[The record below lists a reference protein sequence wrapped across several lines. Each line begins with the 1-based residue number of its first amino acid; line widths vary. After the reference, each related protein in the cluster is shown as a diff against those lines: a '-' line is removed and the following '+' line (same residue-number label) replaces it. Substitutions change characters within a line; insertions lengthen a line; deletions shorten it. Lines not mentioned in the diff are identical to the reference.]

1 MRQYSDSGTVKLPK
15 CTLADLV
22 GHSIRGGV
30 LKEEVHSVFS
40 VNLPG
45 ALCGCTATTS
55 PVVLLYRVYRVQI
68 LILQNLNSG

>member
-22 GHSIRGGV
+22 GHLIRGGV
-30 LKEEVHSVFS
+30 LKEVHSVFY

-45 ALCGCTATTS
+45 ALCGSTATTS
-55 PVVLLYRVYRVQI
+55 PVVLLYRVQI
-68 LILQNLNSG
+68 LSRIRI